1 MKKRKLRIPAILAA
15 AGVCAVLAAS
25 PAFAGEWHKDG
36 KVWRYTD
43 DSGRGVNSGWVQD
56 NGSWYFL
63 EPDSTGAGAMKTGWV
78 KDGDT
83 WYYLSPDG
91 AQSTGW
97 QSIGGAWYYFD
108 PAEGGAMAFNRK
120 IGDYYIN
127 ASGIWAEGS
136 GGVNIS
142 AGSGSGA
149 KKSSSTSSST
159 SSSSKRRIRRTSDD
173 DDDDDYD
180 DDDYDPD
187 DDPDNWDSEFSDDG
201 PGVHAEEGL
210 NAGYCHR
217 EDHHQR
223 HEQRFDR
230 HDDRRIDGVVE
241 IGPLHRVETVTHTAV
256 VFLLT
261 PAEDPKD
268 PDRSLVPHRLGN
280 LLVRLSDGDTIIPLR
295 REHPLLNDARQ
306 PEKKRKRRDQHQKQA
321 AAHAEH
327 DDQNA
332 DDLARVRDHA
342 DDAR

>member
-15 AGVCAVLAAS
+15 AGVCAALAAS
-25 PAFAGEWHKDG
+25 TAFAGEWHKDG

-56 NGSWYFL
+56 NGSWYYL

-142 AGSGSGA
+142 AGSGSGKTA
-149 KKSSSTSSST
+149 SSSSTSS
-159 SSSSKRRIRRTSDD
+159 SSSSKRRIRRTSDDDD

-201 PGVHAEEGL
+201 PGFYMEDLNSADSGPGHNMSSSSGQDYPGAAQKTTSGSSAATAPGQNSYRDVDGSFFDDEE
-210 NAGYCHR
+210 AGGSKDDWNRYSASLYKSQEKDAGDYSGNYGSKYSYETR
-217 EDHHQR
+217 TITDED
-223 HEQRFDR
+223 
-230 HDDRRIDGVVE
+230 
-241 IGPLHRVETVTHTAV
+241 
-256 VFLLT
+256 
-261 PAEDPKD
+261 
-268 PDRSLVPHRLGN
+268 GN
-280 LLVRLSDGDTIIPLR
+280 TRTIISK
-295 REHPLLNDARQ
+295 E
-306 PEKKRKRRDQHQKQA
+306 RD
-321 AAHAEH
+321 E
-327 DDQNA
+327 DD
-332 DDLARVRDHA
+332 
-342 DDAR
+342 